1 MPRAVPVVSV
11 RFPRLHD
18 STPRETRPSPRARLG
33 QTARARRA
41 AHMAHGRSMLCMD
54 AQTTRVARPP
64 TRPRERR
71 GPRAA
76 GTLPRR
82 AHRTPHRQCAPQAR
96 PTGTQLSD
104 SREKLLQ
111 NTRRRRTAQ
120 DPEMQ
125 NSRTNPNAAP
135 PPTGDESN
143 HRIRNLSL
151 SFFTSSEALYHLL
164 HIIIYGFTQ
173 LRIYCTDAIRR
184 VCSCR
189 IS

>member
-1 MPRAVPVVSV
+1 VPRAVPVVSV

-125 NSRTNPNAAP
+125 NSRRRTRTLP
-135 PPTGDESN
+135 PPDGRRIESQDQES
-143 HRIRNLSL
+143 LSL
-151 SFFTSSEALYHLL
+151 VFHVIGYALAINNIRLYS
-164 HIIIYGFTQ
+164 Q